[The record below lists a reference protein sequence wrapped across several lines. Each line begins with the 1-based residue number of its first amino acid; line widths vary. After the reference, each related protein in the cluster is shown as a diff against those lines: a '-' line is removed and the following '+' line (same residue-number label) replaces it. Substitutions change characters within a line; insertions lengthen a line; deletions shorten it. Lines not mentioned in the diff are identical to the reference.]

1 MHRCQIF
8 ALLATASA
16 FAPPRGHAPQRT
28 TLGSMDEDAT
38 YEAPSDSTTIDDVI
52 DVEQSADDRD
62 ADALKRELLIKM
74 SASARGQAKS
84 EYLNDDVEEIASRL
98 EATRPSAVSLDDV
111 RGRWSLGFCSTQL
124 FRSSPFWMAGRAT
137 CKDGKEAERYDWFCE
152 MHRKATMVSEI
163 GAVRQIISEDALV
176 SEFETTVAAFPMRV
190 GGAMP
195 LNILG
200 SIVSSASIVA
210 ERPLPAAVALPLTRA
225 DSRSTSLRLS
235 RDNFSAR
242 SSRSSLEDS
251 WVSNSLI
258 LSCSDVGSPMTSSLS
273 SHVTPC
279 FPKSPLA
286 LTSFRRVSAWAS
298 LSAASSSFFEAAF
311 DNNSACKAFVS
322 RWSFALS
329 FRNGMRAAR
338 RSPNSDATSASWL
351 FMDS

>member
-1 MHRCQIF
+1 MHRSQLF

-16 FAPPRGHAPQRT
+16 FAPPRGHAALTRSAPSPQRT
-28 TLGSMDEDAT
+28 TLRSMDEDAT

-176 SEFETTVAAFPMRV
+176 SEFETTVAALPMRV

-195 LNILG
+195 LNVLG
-200 SIVSSASIVA
+200 SIVSTASIEGVGSA
-210 ERPLPAAVALPLTRA
+210 ADGSLELELLMGDVEVKGSNLPGIRQALDAGAKLDSRALSDALPIDTPRPVFACTYA
-225 DSRSTSLRLS
+225 DDEIRIS
-235 RDNFSAR
+235 RDGDRNLYVYVKESGDTTPTAYDDVAADLGIPALVSGVLNAI
-242 SSRSSLEDS
+242 SS
-251 WVSNSLI
+251 
-258 LSCSDVGSPMTSSLS
+258 
-273 SHVTPC
+273 
-279 FPKSPLA
+279 
-286 LTSFRRVSAWAS
+286 
-298 LSAASSSFFEAAF
+298 
-311 DNNSACKAFVS
+311 
-322 RWSFALS
+322 
-329 FRNGMRAAR
+329 
-338 RSPNSDATSASWL
+338 
-351 FMDS
+351 